1 MRRPLRVPLLLIR
14 TLRDEPRVYL
24 ATATS
29 AAVRHGEIH
38 GRIPLEMLR
47 VDDPVPGPLRTARSG
62 RPLSSPYRVRVDVFD
77 LTKLHLNAR
86 ASQPSDNDAIPSA
99 DISNLFSLIEQFGR
113 RLEAHDQPPS
123 NMPYPPQPHRPRT
136 APAQHQH
143 SPAAVKSPRKK
154 KANKTSLPAF
164 LHPSPSPQPPDLP
177 QYKPTVDGASQAKK
191 PCSRT
196 NRAARCDVW
205 MAHAEHLRD
214 AEHPR
219 DAELHATK
227 REETE
232 VKMCTQQDLILA
244 YGLDSLDWTDITP
257 ACVLTP
263 DDAYHCREGY
273 EIGEVN
279 VECCSV
285 LEICRLPNSN

>member
-86 ASQPSDNDAIPSA
+86 ASQPSDNDAIPTTVQYALPPLVCINYSLPL
-99 DISNLFSLIEQFGR
+99 LFPLACAVQE
-113 RLEAHDQPPS
+113 
-123 NMPYPPQPHRPRT
+123 PHRPRT

-177 QYKPTVDGASQAKK
+177 QYKPTVNGASQAKK

-205 MAHAEHLRD
+205 MAHAEHPRD
-214 AEHPR
+214 AEHLR
-219 DAELHATK
+219 DA
-227 REETE
+227 
-232 VKMCTQQDLILA
+232 
-244 YGLDSLDWTDITP
+244 
-257 ACVLTP
+257 
-263 DDAYHCREGY
+263 
-273 EIGEVN
+273 
-279 VECCSV
+279 
-285 LEICRLPNSN
+285 